1 MGRSVGKVEVL
12 EEGMSFVG
20 WGLLHFCFAL
30 AFSNESKKLYFK
42 EIILVLKKLHPI
54 LNKVILY

>member
-42 EIILVLKKLHPI
+42 EIILVLKKASSNI
-54 LNKVILY
+54 K